1 MEGVKSL
8 ECSPEELP
16 GVWGVERSD
25 GGGGNW
31 GGPPRPGGAAE
42 GRRSAASYNR
52 RSREVGAS
60 REGVGGGRSTA

>member
-16 GVWGVERSD
+16 GVEGAERSD

-31 GGPPRPGGAAE
+31 GGPPRPG
-42 GRRSAASYNR
+42 
-52 RSREVGAS
+52 SREVDAS
-60 REGVGGGRSTA
+60 RVGVGGGHMYRLS